1 MAGIKKLC
9 VLGATGSVGGATLA
23 VVRHR
28 RAHFAV
34 TTLVADTD
42 AAAMRKLCQEFCP
55 AWAVMRDEMAAEE
68 LSQMLRADGSS
79 TAVKGGASAVRDA
92 PLGDCCTVVAAI
104 SGAEGLS
111 PTLAAVQAGRRVL
124 LANKESLALA
134 GGLLMAAARDS
145 GATILPIDSEHA
157 ALFQLLGGS
166 PAGEGDKL
174 WLTASGGA
182 FLSLPMAQ
190 LAEVTPTQA
199 LAHPTWSMGAKITVD
214 SATMMNKAL
223 EVIEATMLFAAA
235 ADSIGVVIHPQSI
248 VHAMVEKSDGTLT
261 AQLSMPDMRL
271 PIAQMLAWP
280 AEEALMTLPR
290 PSWADLS
297 GLTFAEPEAE
307 RYPCLQ
313 LARDALAAGGAAPGV
328 LSAANEAA
336 VARFLRGDI
345 KFTDIARINY
355 AALAKHADCA
365 ADSLEDLLA
374 ADRRARQWAAAA

>member
-28 RAHFAV
+28 RAYFAV

-55 AWAVMRDEMAAEE
+55 VWAVMRDEMAAEE
-68 LSQMLRADGSS
+68 LTQMLRADGSS

-111 PTLAAVQAGRRVL
+111 PTLAAVQAGLRVL

-166 PAGEGDKL
+166 PAAAGDKL

-182 FLSLPMAQ
+182 FLSLPMEQ

-355 AALAKHADCA
+355 AVLAKHADCA